1 MNYAKQGRITMKK
14 HGYVEGSGNVYADLG
29 VVNPQ
34 EARAKA
40 DLAHRI
46 VDIIEARELTQ
57 VQAGKVLGVDQPK
70 VSALKRG
77 RLTDF
82 SIERLVGF
90 LLLLGHDVQI
100 TVTPKP
106 HSSRKPPTLEV
117 NRDGGGCCRSPLTL
131 SRDRR
136 GSDTFRRRCV
146 CDARQ
151 W

>member
-1 MNYAKQGRITMKK
+1 MPGRLTMKK
-14 HGYVEGSGNVYADLG
+14 KKNGYVEGTGNVYADLG
-29 VVNPQ
+29 VAHPQ

-46 VDIIEARELTQ
+46 VNIIEARKLTQ

-90 LLLLGHDVQI
+90 LLLLGHNVRI
-100 TVTPKP
+100 TVTPRSR
-106 HSSRKPPTLEV
+106 SSRKPPTLEV
-117 NRDGGGCCRSPLTL
+117 NAPDKVASAHR
-131 SRDRR
+131 
-136 GSDTFRRRCV
+136 
-146 CDARQ
+146 
-151 W
+151 